1 MRERDAQA
9 GKQSRHAKQ
18 ARQMAANAR
27 LNLHGPDVNR
37 QKADEKELTG
47 G

>member
-1 MRERDAQA
+1 MRERDSQA
-9 GKQSRHAKQ
+9 GQAKQ

-27 LNLHGPDVNR
+27 LNLHGPDVNG
-37 QKADEKELTG
+37 QKADEKQLTG